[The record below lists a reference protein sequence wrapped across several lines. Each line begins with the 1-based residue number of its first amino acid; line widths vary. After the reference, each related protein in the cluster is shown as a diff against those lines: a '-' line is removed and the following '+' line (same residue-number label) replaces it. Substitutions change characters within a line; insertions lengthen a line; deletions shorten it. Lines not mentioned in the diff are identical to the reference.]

1 MRPLIVIY
9 YFYDIWQSLYRS
21 RAWKQENNMRH
32 ILKISIV
39 VFVFISVDTSQA
51 AHQEENVLVQ
61 MFTWWN
67 GAFKTKNSFT
77 EENFA
82 RYFTKDAVIFI
93 NGQES
98 VRGTGPIAEQ
108 FTNIQARKESVEIV
122 LPFEESF
129 ESGNRIFTYHLK
141 HARENGVDKTSHV
154 MGYAVIEDGKI
165 ALANNVSLATQS
177 ILKMCNKYE
186 KGI

>member
-1 MRPLIVIY
+1 VIY

-67 GAFKTKNSFT
+67 GAF
-77 EENFA
+77 
-82 RYFTKDAVIFI
+82 
-93 NGQES
+93 
-98 VRGTGPIAEQ
+98 
-108 FTNIQARKESVEIV
+108 
-122 LPFEESF
+122 
-129 ESGNRIFTYHLK
+129 
-141 HARENGVDKTSHV
+141 
-154 MGYAVIEDGKI
+154 
-165 ALANNVSLATQS
+165 
-177 ILKMCNKYE
+177 
-186 KGI
+186 